1 MSQVKLLQKAEG
13 GALSP
18 DAVNDLHDVTDYALM
33 AMKCAAQAIGK
44 DNGFL
49 VILQRHLLLNLANLK
64 DADRKVLLNAPVTPS
79 GLFGDAVESIIERF
93 VEAFQKQIMR
103 SRSTSVPG
111 LSQRRETKVP
121 RQEPDVQRKVWGLGK
136 RRHGQQRS
144 PLCDYLLL
152 SAAKPSSWQPG
163 EKGGVHEWPSPQAPQ
178 ATVHLESI
186 QTIQV
191 SGD

>member
-18 DAVNDLHDVTDYALM
+18 DAVNDLHDATDFGLM
-33 AMKCAAQAIGK
+33 ATKYAAQAISK

-49 VILQRHLLLNLANLK
+49 VVLQRHLLLNLANLK

-93 VEAFQKQIMR
+93 VEAFQQQTMR
-103 SRSTSVPG
+103 SRSSSVPV

-121 RQEPDVQRKVWGLGK
+121 RQEPDVQRKVWGPGK
-136 RRHGQQRS
+136 RRHVQQRS

-152 SAAKPSSWQPG
+152 SAAKPSS
-163 EKGGVHEWPSPQAPQ
+163 
-178 ATVHLESI
+178 
-186 QTIQV
+186 
-191 SGD
+191 

>member
-18 DAVNDLHDVTDYALM
+18 DAVNGLHDATDFALM
-33 AMKCAAQAIGK
+33 ATKYAAQAIGK

-49 VILQRHLLLNLANLK
+49 VVLQRHLLLCLK
-64 DADRKVLLNAPVTPS
+64 DTDRKVLLNAPVTPS

-93 VEAFQKQIMR
+93 VEAFQQQTMR
-103 SRSTSVPG
+103 SRSSSVPS

-121 RQEPDVQRKVWGLGK
+121 RQEPDVQRKVWGPGK

-144 PLCDYLLL
+144 PLCDYPPAVSCQAVILFFFFFFFF
-152 SAAKPSSWQPG
+152 SWPVSS
-163 EKGGVHEWPSPQAPQ
+163 
-178 ATVHLESI
+178 TDN
-186 QTIQV
+186 T
-191 SGD
+191 

>member
-18 DAVNDLHDVTDYALM
+18 DAVNGLHDATDFALM
-33 AMKCAAQAIGK
+33 ATKYTAQAIGK

-49 VILQRHLLLNLANLK
+49 VVLQRHLLLCLK

-93 VEAFQKQIMR
+93 VEAFQQQTMR
-103 SRSTSVPG
+103 SRSSSVPS

-121 RQEPDVQRKVWGLGK
+121 RQEPDVQRKVWG
-136 RRHGQQRS
+136 Q
-144 PLCDYLLL
+144 
-152 SAAKPSSWQPG
+152 
-163 EKGGVHEWPSPQAPQ
+163 
-178 ATVHLESI
+178 I
-186 QTIQV
+186 
-191 SGD
+191 